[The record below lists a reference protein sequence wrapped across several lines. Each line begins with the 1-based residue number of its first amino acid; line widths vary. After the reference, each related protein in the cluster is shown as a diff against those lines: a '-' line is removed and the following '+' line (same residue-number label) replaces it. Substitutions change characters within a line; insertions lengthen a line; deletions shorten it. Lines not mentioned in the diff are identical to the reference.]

1 MDRTRRTFLKAA
13 SLAPLVYARRTAWA
27 QSQEVV
33 WWAPNWGQARAEELV
48 RRFQAANPDLRVKI
62 EITVADGL
70 QNRVLTALRSGAPPD
85 LIDINSGWT
94 IPYGL
99 TGDLLT
105 IDDIV
110 QQQKVDLTD
119 FLPAPMATARVNGK
133 LMGLPYR
140 IEGHGFIY
148 NRGAYREAG
157 LDPDKPPRTWDE
169 LIEYSKRLTRRT
181 SDGKQ
186 QYGLG
191 VCGGGEVGNVIFR
204 AMPQIWM
211 NGGSVIS
218 EDLKRVVVNEAAAVQ
233 AVDFYTSPFTKHGI
247 APPSTLQNDGLAIR
261 RLFIAGAV
269 AQYQSGQ
276 FDIPPIRKENPA
288 LEIGVAKLP
297 APRGKDPGRRPRRV
311 ELHHPESREEPGRRR
326 PAHGLPRPARQ
337 HGLLHRHLPCPPVA
351 DGDAPLPGPDPDGLP
366 GDAPLRPAGAAGP
379 GLAADGPDLLRPDPA
394 DPLEGSL
401 PAGRD
406 ERSSQGHAAALGPRI
421 ERSSRVRRDAPPDAG
436 SRARGKAVGALIQR
450 NQGLVFALPALALMA
465 TLILY
470 PLTYTGWLSVTADRG
485 GFVGVENF
493 TTMIEDSATALA
505 LRNTAVYVGF
515 SVALQVSLGTA
526 VGILLNQRFRGRAV
540 VRSIVL
546 IPWVVPGIVA
556 ATTWA
561 WMFHTEFGIINYMLT
576 QRASS
581 RRRSDG

>member
-1 MDRTRRTFLKAA
+1 MDRTRRAFLKATA
-13 SLAPLVYARRTAWA
+13 VAPLVYARRGAWA

-33 WWAPNWGQARAEELV
+33 WWAPNWGQARAEDLV

-85 LIDINSGWT
+85 LIDVNSGWT

-99 TGDLLT
+99 TGELLA

-110 QQQKVDLTD
+110 QQQKIDLSD
-119 FLPAPMATARVNGK
+119 FLPAPMATGRVNGK

-157 LDPDKPPRTWDE
+157 LDPDKPPKTWDE
-169 LIEYSKRLTRRT
+169 LIEVSKRLTRRT

-218 EDLKRVVVNEAAAVQ
+218 DDLKRAVVNEPAAVQ
-233 AVDFYTSPFTKHGI
+233 AIDFYTSPFTKHGI

-276 FDIPPIRKENPA
+276 FDIAPIRKENPA

-297 APRGKDPGRRPRRV
+297 TPKGKDPAVVLGGWSFIIPR
-311 ELHHPESREEPGRRR
+311 
-326 PAHGLPRPARQ
+326 AAKNI
-337 HGLLHRHLPCPPVA
+337 
-351 DGDAPLPGPDPDGLP
+351 
-366 GDAPLRPAGAAGP
+366 AGAARLMGF
-379 GLAADGPDLLRPDPA
+379 LAQPDNMGYYTDTFPARKSPMSMPRFQDPILTAFREMLPYARPVP
-394 DPLEGSL
+394 PV
-401 PAGRD
+401 RD
-406 ERSSQGHAAALGPRI
+406 WLQMVQI
-421 ERSSRVRRDAPPDAG
+421 FFDQT
-436 SRARGKAVGALIQR
+436 QR
-450 NQGLVFALPALALMA
+450 
-465 TLILY
+465 
-470 PLTYTGWLSVTADRG
+470 
-485 GFVGVENF
+485 
-493 TTMIEDSATALA
+493 
-505 LRNTAVYVGF
+505 
-515 SVALQVSLGTA
+515 
-526 VGILLNQRFRGRAV
+526 ILLKEVSPQEAMNEAAKAMQRLLDR
-540 VRSIVL
+540 
-546 IPWVVPGIVA
+546 
-556 ATTWA
+556 T
-561 WMFHTEFGIINYMLT
+561 
-576 QRASS
+576 
-581 RRRSDG
+581 

>member
-1 MDRTRRTFLKAA
+1 MNGTRRMLLKAA
-13 SLAPLVYARRTAWA
+13 ALVPLMSAQRAVWG

-33 WWAPNWGQARAEELV
+33 WWTPNWGQARAEELA
-48 RRFQAANPDLRVKI
+48 RRFQAANPDVRVKI

-70 QNRVLTALRSGAPPD
+70 QNRVLTALRSGTPPD

-99 TGDLLT
+99 TGDLLV

-110 QQQKVDLTD
+110 QQQKIDLTD

-157 LDPDKPPRTWDE
+157 LDPDKPPKTWDE

-211 NGGSVIS
+211 NGGAVIS
-218 EDLKRVVVNEAAAVQ
+218 DDLKRAVVNEPAAVQ

-276 FDIPPIRKENPA
+276 FDIAPIRKENPA

-297 APRGKDPGRRPRRV
+297 TPKGKDPAVVLGGWSFIIPRAAKNVSGAAR
-311 ELHHPESREEPGRRR
+311 LMGFLAQPDNMGYYTDTF
-326 PAHGLPRPARQ
+326 PARKSAMTMPRFQ
-337 HGLLHRHLPCPPVA
+337 DPILQAFREMLPYARPVPPI
-351 DGDAPLPGPDPDGLP
+351 
-366 GDAPLRPAGAAGP
+366 
-379 GLAADGPDLLRPDPA
+379 
-394 DPLEGSL
+394 
-401 PAGRD
+401 RD
-406 ERSSQGHAAALGPRI
+406 WLQMVQI
-421 ERSSRVRRDAPPDAG
+421 FFDQT
-436 SRARGKAVGALIQR
+436 QR
-450 NQGLVFALPALALMA
+450 
-465 TLILY
+465 
-470 PLTYTGWLSVTADRG
+470 
-485 GFVGVENF
+485 
-493 TTMIEDSATALA
+493 
-505 LRNTAVYVGF
+505 
-515 SVALQVSLGTA
+515 
-526 VGILLNQRFRGRAV
+526 ILLKEASAQDAMNEAAKAMQRLLDRA
-540 VRSIVL
+540 
-546 IPWVVPGIVA
+546 
-556 ATTWA
+556 
-561 WMFHTEFGIINYMLT
+561 
-576 QRASS
+576 
-581 RRRSDG
+581 